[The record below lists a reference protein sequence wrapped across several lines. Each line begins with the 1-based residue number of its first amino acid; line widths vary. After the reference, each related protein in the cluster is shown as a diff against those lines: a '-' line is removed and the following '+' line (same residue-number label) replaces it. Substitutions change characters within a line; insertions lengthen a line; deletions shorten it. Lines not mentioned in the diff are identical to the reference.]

1 MIKSYV
7 LDSFAILAYQQGEEG
22 KDEVKKLL
30 RDAEEGKVKLYLNWV
45 NLGEVYYITSRD
57 KGEDAASRAVA
68 IVKSWPLEFVTP
80 DERITLIAAKIK
92 AHNPISYADSYA
104 AATAL
109 ERNAEV
115 GTGDAEFKLIE
126 DVVPI
131 FWIKK
136 V

>member
-45 NLGEVYYITSRD
+45 NFGEVYYITSRD
-57 KGEDAASRAVA
+57 KGEDAANRAVA
-68 IVKSWPLEFVTP
+68 IVKNWPLEFVTP
-80 DERITLIAAKIK
+80 DERITLIAAKLK
-92 AHNPISYADSYA
+92 ANNPISYADSYA
-104 AATAL
+104 AATAW
-109 ERNAEV
+109 EKDAEV
-115 GTGDAEFKLIE
+115 ATGNTEFKLIS
-126 DVVPI
+126 DVVPV
-131 FWIKK
+131 FWIKE

>member
-1 MIKSYV
+1 

-30 RDAEEGKVKLYLNWV
+30 RNAENGKVKLYLNWV
-45 NLGEVYYITSRD
+45 NFGEVYYITSRD
-57 KGEDAASRAVA
+57 KSEDIANKAVA
-68 IVKSWPLEFVTP
+68 IVKNWPLEFVTP

-92 AHNPISYADSYA
+92 ANNPISYADSYA
-104 AATAL
+104 TATAL
-109 ERNAEV
+109 EKNAEV
-115 GTGDAEFKLIE
+115 VTGDPEFKLIS
-126 DVVPI
+126 DIVPI